1 LVPHVHPIRMRWAEL
16 SPEGENMDVKVV
28 LSSEEIMRG
37 LKHYRRIAKQ
47 DLLLANETDN
57 PEAFRRHAEA
67 RRGDYAHLSESAEV
81 RSPAEV
87 VQEALKAYK
96 ELPFVTGSGQD
107 EHTEIK
113 GQENALENFFL
124 MIGLEPKVR
133 REVRS
138 QRRAQNPDGE
148 ARQAEA

>member
-1 LVPHVHPIRMRWAEL
+1 
-16 SPEGENMDVKVV
+16 MDVKVV
-28 LSSEEIMRG
+28 LSSEEILRG

-47 DLLLANETDN
+47 DLLRCSETDD
-57 PEAFRRHAEA
+57 PDKFRRHAEA
-67 RRGDYAHLSESAEV
+67 RREVYAHLTSIAESK
-81 RSPAEV
+81 SPEDV
-87 VQEALKAYK
+87 VQEALKRYQD
-96 ELPFVTGSGQD
+96 LPFVTGSSDD

-138 QRRAQNPDGE
+138 QRPSLG
-148 ARQAEA
+148 

>member
-1 LVPHVHPIRMRWAEL
+1 
-16 SPEGENMDVKVV
+16 MDVKVV
-28 LSSEEIMRG
+28 LSSEEIVRG

-57 PEAFRRHAEA
+57 PEVFRRHAEA
-67 RRGDYAHLSESAEV
+67 RREIYAHLSEIAEV

-96 ELPFVTGSGQD
+96 ELPFVTGSSRD

-138 QRRAQNPDGE
+138 QRRAHHPE
-148 ARQAEA
+148 ADSGAGTTTDMGLS

>member
-1 LVPHVHPIRMRWAEL
+1 
-16 SPEGENMDVKVV
+16 MDVKVV
-28 LSSEEIMRG
+28 LSSEEIVRG

-67 RRGDYAHLSESAEV
+67 RRSVYAHLSEIAEV

-87 VQEALKAYK
+87 VQEALQAYK
-96 ELPFVTGSGQD
+96 DLPFVTGSELD

-124 MIGLEPKVR
+124 MIGLEPKIR

-138 QRRAQNPDGE
+138 QRKAQQPEMDAAANE
-148 ARQAEA
+148 A